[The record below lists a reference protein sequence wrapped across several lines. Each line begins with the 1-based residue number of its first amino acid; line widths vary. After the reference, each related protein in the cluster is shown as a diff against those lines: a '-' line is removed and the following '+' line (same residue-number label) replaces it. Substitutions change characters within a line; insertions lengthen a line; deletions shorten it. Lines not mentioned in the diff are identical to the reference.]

1 MGNCIYYSS
10 RKNNKINVREK
21 NICKKCNLK
30 YYTNIR
36 TCPHHR
42 FRKNKNN
49 SWKCIDCK
57 LYRNKFGSTLC
68 YHQNKSK

>member
-10 RKNNKINVREK
+10 RKNEK
-21 NICKKCNLK
+21 DRIRKKYICEKCNLK

-49 SWKCIDCK
+49 TWKCID
-57 LYRNKFGSTLC
+57 
-68 YHQNKSK
+68 